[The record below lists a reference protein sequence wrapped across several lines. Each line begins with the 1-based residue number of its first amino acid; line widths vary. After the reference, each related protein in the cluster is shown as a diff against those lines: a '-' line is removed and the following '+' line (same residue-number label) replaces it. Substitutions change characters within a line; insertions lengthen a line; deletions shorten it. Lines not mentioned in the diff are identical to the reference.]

1 MHDIFR
7 FNQQI
12 HKKIVIYNNLLH
24 ITPVG
29 HGSLVGDKKYITS
42 IGHNIIVIFLINP
55 DYH

>member
-29 HGSLVGDKKYITS
+29 HGRLMSDKKHMTQIL
-42 IGHNIIVIFLINP
+42 HNIIVSFLINP